1 MWWSAAVFLGKD
13 TACSG
18 VIKFPRVEGFMACYS
33 VLQAQVTLCLDRA
46 ETAMLS
52 LSNVSV

>member
-33 VLQAQVTLCLDRA
+33 VFQAQVTLCLDRA